1 MNKRKKQGSCSKK
14 RSAFPARNLFILTG
28 IVLSVSLAAASFTAF
43 LLTGYY
49 NRMQI
54 RTLGSICQGILEN
67 QPDAE
72 GAVLSA
78 LREYQE
84 RPDTMTDENE
94 NIILAYGYR
103 QADFLRPAQKYGTC
117 SAAAGFLAGGLV
129 FLLPYSLRRGKEK
142 ERIHALTDYLE
153 QVHTGDGGVLFPAV
167 EDEFSQLQDEI
178 YKTVTELHQT
188 RDAAWKAKNLY
199 AENLDHIA
207 HQNPDHITFSVSTND
222 ASKSFPKA
230 FGTDP
235 PAAFTAD
242 TSGGCSASLI
252 PDRCRRTAFGAYKD
266 GCVHGPYAGRRSAPG
281 IIFKGRCLCPD
292 SRNGR
297 NRDLRGSGMDD
308 GSRHKPDEKLHGAHP
323 ARRKCLLFL

>member
-103 QADFLRPAQKYGTC
+103 QADFL
-117 SAAAGFLAGGLV
+117 F
-129 FLLPYSLRRGKEK
+129 
-142 ERIHALTDYLE
+142 
-153 QVHTGDGGVLFPAV
+153 
-167 EDEFSQLQDEI
+167 
-178 YKTVTELHQT
+178 
-188 RDAAWKAKNLY
+188 
-199 AENLDHIA
+199 
-207 HQNPDHITFSVSTND
+207 
-222 ASKSFPKA
+222 
-230 FGTDP
+230 
-235 PAAFTAD
+235 
-242 TSGGCSASLI
+242 
-252 PDRCRRTAFGAYKD
+252 
-266 GCVHGPYAGRRSAPG
+266 
-281 IIFKGRCLCPD
+281 
-292 SRNGR
+292 
-297 NRDLRGSGMDD
+297 
-308 GSRHKPDEKLHGAHP
+308 
-323 ARRKCLLFL
+323 